1 MGLLGRATQQVDG
14 PGITHGGVRDSVFFE
29 FDGLFWFCHT
39 QEYRAFY
46 ITQFNR
52 EWTQIN
58 PDKNKRFDANFANLR
73 ELFREQK
80 LFALA
85 REDVA
90 PYTRHAVYS
99 RN

>member
-14 PGITHGGVRDSVFFE
+14 PGITHGGVRHSVFFE

-58 PDKNKRFDANFANLR
+58 PDKNKRFYANLR
-73 ELFREQK
+73 ELFREQTK
-80 LFALA
+80 
-85 REDVA
+85 
-90 PYTRHAVYS
+90 S
-99 RN
+99 